1 MSSVGYWYADG
12 PSAAVPVPPA
22 AARMP
27 VLRTSTGVWLTD
39 PKGQLAAQKVQPNA
53 EMLEMK
59 RRWAGEA
66 EALLRSPAR
75 RARPSC
81 RSRQGG

>member
-1 MSSVGYWYADG
+1 M
-12 PSAAVPVPPA
+12 PPA

-39 PKGQLAAQKVQPNA
+39 PKGQLTTQKVQPNA

-59 RRWAGEA
+59 RRWAEKQK
-66 EALLRSPAR
+66 
-75 RARPSC
+75 PS
-81 RSRQGG
+81 